1 MNKLIG
7 LSILATLTVL
17 AIACGGDQPKPA
29 DPTTTVSTTTT
40 TTTTAVPTTTSTTT
54 TTTTTD
60 KKP

>member
-7 LSILATLTVL
+7 LSILAAITIVG
-17 AIACGGDQPKPA
+17 IACGGDQPKPV
-29 DPTTTVSTTTT
+29 DPTTTTSTTTT